1 MVPMVLNMVGWDV
14 TTKGSPLV
22 LRGFD
27 QYYES
32 ELKSALSRYIG
43 DNGDHWY
50 NSAWWYDESCS
61 YPGPRLSKEA
71 IEVIR
76 ARPHFV
82 FRS

>member
-1 MVPMVLNMVGWDV
+1 MVPMALNMAGWNV
-14 TTKGSPLV
+14 TTKGSPLI
-22 LRGFD
+22 LGGFD
-27 QYYES
+27 VHYWD

-43 DNGDHWY
+43 PTGDHWY
-50 NSAWWYDESCS
+50 NNVWWYDESCS
-61 YPGPRLSKEA
+61 YSGPRLSKEA